1 MENLEQILAGH
12 PFFGGIDATYIKLL
26 SGCAKHVQFPKGA
39 YIYREGSKADTF
51 YCLRAGK
58 VTLEIHAPQ
67 SGSIQIDSRKAGD
80 VFGWSWI
87 VEPFRWYCD
96 VRVIE
101 EVRALALDAKYIRDR
116 CQEDKIFGYEM
127 YRRLVPLMHQ
137 SLQATRL
144 QLIDVYGPD

>member
-1 MENLEQILAGH
+1 MENLEQIIAQH
-12 PFFGGIDATYIKLL
+12 PFFAGINQAYIKLL
-26 SGCAKHVQFPKGA
+26 TGCAKNVRYPEGA
-39 YIYREGSKADTF
+39 FIFKEGSKADTF

-67 SGSIQIDSRKAGD
+67 SGSIQIDSRQAGD

-87 VEPFRWYCD
+87 VEPYRWYCD

-101 EVRALALDAKYIRDR
+101 DVRAVALDALYIRKKFS
-116 CQEDKIFGYEM
+116 EDKIFGYEM
-127 YRRLVPLMHQ
+127 YRRLIPLMHQ